1 MNSTNDQNTKE
12 QMDERQRIM
21 FERENIRVNTA
32 NEKEFHSTFKQMER
46 KNVYKRHY
54 EMNKN
59 SSNLLDNVDFEEWY
73 KKNAP
78 TYKPEMF
85 FIPPENQKDNN
96 NKLLLVCKLQGGIGN
111 QLFQFFA
118 MMNVALEFNLEVDFL
133 DMNDLPQRKMNERLF
148 FKIKEHHDF
157 HSRKID
163 LNHLDS
169 TTTKIMENYVEG
181 SFSYNSL
188 VEVVKKNQQQ
198 IKVEQEKDK
207 KNTNID
213 IFLITFLGYFQ
224 SPKYFES
231 RFDQIFSY
239 LELNIKQEQVQAA
252 LKEMI
257 PSIDDSFWET
267 TVGLHFRLGD
277 YKNLPQYHP
286 LIKIDYYI
294 DALRLIFAK
303 DTNIRTVL
311 FTYENEDKHVV
322 NETVE
327 LLKKIFNQQVPPS
340 LPHKITFLALP
351 ELLATAYQEKEDWKE
366 LFALSCCAHQIIANS
381 TFSWWA
387 AYFNSNPNKIVCYP
401 SPWFG
406 NYLSYHNTDDL
417 FPDSWNKI
425 TWN

>member
-1 MNSTNDQNTKE
+1 
-12 QMDERQRIM
+12 
-21 FERENIRVNTA
+21 
-32 NEKEFHSTFKQMER
+32 
-46 KNVYKRHY
+46 
-54 EMNKN
+54 
-59 SSNLLDNVDFEEWY
+59 
-73 KKNAP
+73 
-78 TYKPEMF
+78 
-85 FIPPENQKDNN
+85 
-96 NKLLLVCKLQGGIGN
+96 
-111 QLFQFFA
+111 
-118 MMNVALEFNLEVDFL
+118 
-133 DMNDLPQRKMNERLF
+133 
-148 FKIKEHHDF
+148 
-157 HSRKID
+157 
-163 LNHLDS
+163 
-169 TTTKIMENYVEG
+169 
-181 SFSYNSL
+181 
-188 VEVVKKNQQQ
+188 
-198 IKVEQEKDK
+198 
-207 KNTNID
+207 
-213 IFLITFLGYFQ
+213 
-224 SPKYFES
+224 
-231 RFDQIFSY
+231 